1 MSTAMRWL
9 KQAGKQSGRIAALA
23 LVGGFLAAT
32 MVRMSPGFGT
42 DEDDLAL
49 SLSAETHQALRARRL
64 AESNVARFYLYYAAG
79 VARGDFGFSRSLNRP
94 VGELLRERLPETLRS
109 VGWGAG
115 GGFAAGLALALA
127 TVFWPTR
134 AGDLAA
140 GAGSALFL
148 STPAAVLALLL
159 LWMGANARWAIAA
172 LVFAQVYRY
181 ARNLLAE
188 MSAAPHVL
196 AARARGI
203 SAGRILW
210 AHVVAP
216 CAPQLCAV
224 AGVCATLAF
233 GASIPVEAV
242 CDVPGIGQ
250 LAWKA
255 ALGRDLPLLATITVL
270 LAALTMTVNA
280 AADLLIAALA
290 HGGEAGAA

>member
-1 MSTAMRWL
+1 MRWL
-9 KQAGKQSGRIAALA
+9 KQVAKRSGRIAALT
-23 LVGGFLAAT
+23 LLGGFLAAT

-42 DEDDLAL
+42 DEEDLAL
-49 SLSAETHQALRARRL
+49 SLSAESHEALRARRM
-64 AESNVARFYLYYAAG
+64 EQGNVARFYLHYAAG
-79 VARGDFGFSRSLNRP
+79 VGRGDFGFSRSLNRP
-94 VGELLRERLPETLRS
+94 VAELLRERLPETLKS
-109 VGWGAG
+109 VGWGAA

-134 AGDLAA
+134 MGDVAA
-140 GAGSALFL
+140 GAGSAFFL
-148 STPAAVLALLL
+148 STPAAVLGLLL
-159 LWMGANARWAIAA
+159 LWTGVNARWAIAA

-188 MSAAPHVL
+188 MSMAPHVA

-210 AHVVAP
+210 AHVAAP
-216 CAPQLCAV
+216 CAPELCAL

-233 GASIPVEAV
+233 GAAIPVEAV

-255 ALGRDLPLLATITVL
+255 ALGRDLPLLVTITVL
-270 LAALTMTVNA
+270 LAVLTMTVNA
-280 AADLLIAALA
+280 AADLCIAALA
-290 HGGEAGAA
+290 HGGEGAA